1 MSSKN
6 GSGAA
11 RKQKRITVEVKK
23 EIIMKHENGVRVCDI
38 ANEYSMAKSTISTI
52 IKNKELLKSVD
63 VAKGVTKLQKQRPQ
77 ILAKVENLLLIWIN
91 EKQLAGNSAAMIC
104 DKAKLLHSDLLSK
117 LLGTS
122 AETNFP

>member
-77 ILAKVENLLLIWIN
+77 ILEKVENLLLIWIN
-91 EKQLAGNSAAMIC
+91 EKQLAGDSVSAAIIC
-104 DKAKLLHSDLLSK
+104 EKAKLLHSDLL
-117 LLGTS
+117 
-122 AETNFP
+122 